1 MKKLT
6 LVRHAKSDWGTDFL
20 KDIDRPLNER
30 GYRDA
35 YLMSEWF
42 KKNKT
47 LPQLILSSSATRALS
62 TALIFSRTFDK
73 ELSITINSKL
83 YESTVANA
91 KSIIAELDA
100 TVTHVMLFGHNP
112 FITGLSNELSS
123 ELYFDNIPTCGLV
136 EFEFSCNKWNEF
148 NSNPIKQLFHQF
160 PKQF

>member
-35 YLMSEWF
+35 YFMSEWY
-42 KKNKT
+42 KKNKS

-62 TALIFSRTFDK
+62 TALIFSRALDET
-73 ELSITINSKL
+73 LPLNINDSL
-83 YESTVANA
+83 YESSVTNA
-91 KSIIAELDA
+91 KSVIAGIDNKYS
-100 TVTHVMLFGHNP
+100 HVMLFGHNP
-112 FITGLSNELSS
+112 FITDLANELSS
-123 ELYFDNIPTCGLV
+123 ELYFENIPTCGIV
-136 EFEFSCNKWNEF
+136 EFELSCNKWDQFEN
-148 NSNPIKQLFHQF
+148 NSIKQLFHQF